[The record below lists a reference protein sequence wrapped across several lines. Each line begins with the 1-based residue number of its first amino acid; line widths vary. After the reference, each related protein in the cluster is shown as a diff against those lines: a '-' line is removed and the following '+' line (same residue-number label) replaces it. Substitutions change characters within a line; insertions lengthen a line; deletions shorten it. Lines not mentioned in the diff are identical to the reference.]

1 VKGRPTT
8 ADYVLGA
15 LGLTGLAAV
24 ILGAYLID
32 GWDTLWSKLL
42 VAPVLLAA
50 WRFGLLG
57 GALTAAVGTAALA
70 PQLLVY
76 WGELDVFVWGDI
88 AELLTV
94 NLFGWALGL
103 SSDYHRRRGRQA
115 EALADQLAVANA
127 ELAELVELRER
138 AARLERLETVGRLAG
153 GVAHELRNPLA
164 AIKLTAQ
171 TIDAA
176 ALPIEDREALEIIV
190 AEVERADE
198 TVRRLLG
205 EARGGGGERR
215 RFDFVRLC
223 RRAADEVAG
232 RARNLRLE
240 LELPDEEL
248 PVHGSPDALRQAVV
262 NVLVNALESARS
274 RVIVEL
280 RAVGGTV
287 ELAVADDG
295 PGVGPAAREHLF
307 EPFFTTKEDGTGLGL
322 FLAAQAVR
330 AAGGELI
337 HDPPPAGGAR
347 FVIRLPSASD

>member
-1 VKGRPTT
+1 MKGRPTT

-15 LGLTGLAAV
+15 LALTGLAVV

-88 AELLTV
+88 AELLVV
-94 NLFGWALGL
+94 NLFGWTLGL

-115 EALADQLAVANA
+115 EDLADQLAVANA

-171 TIDAA
+171 TINAA
-176 ALPIEDREALEIIV
+176 ALPAEDREALEIIV

-198 TVRRLLG
+198 AVRRLLG
-205 EARGGGGERR
+205 EARGGGERR
-215 RFDFVRLC
+215 RFDFVNLC

-240 LELPDEEL
+240 LDLPDEEL
-248 PVHGSPDALRQAVV
+248 PVHGSCDALRQAVV
-262 NVLVNALESARS
+262 NVLVNALEAARN
-274 RVIVEL
+274 RVIAEL
-280 RAVGGTV
+280 RTVGAMI

-295 PGVGPAAREHLF
+295 PGVGPANREHLF

-330 AAGGELI
+330 ATGGELR
-337 HDPPPAGGAR
+337 HETPPGGGAR
-347 FVIRLPSASD
+347 FIFRLPPASD